1 MSRRDVAHALMR
13 AVSTLMSTPPAGRRQ
28 EWRRGTLKR
37 APRIGAF
44 LGVIAM
50 SVASVRAQDARQII
64 QEVQKRNYSNSQRYE
79 GTLEVVGAGNRV
91 ATKRWVFERMGSF
104 GDSKAILRF
113 TAPPEVKGVAL
124 LIVNHRDKASDQW
137 MWRPNIGRD
146 QRIALQDRS
155 TRFFGTD
162 FSFEDL
168 EERDVDQF
176 DYKLA
181 GEENGQWK
189 IEGRPRKSSQYTNE
203 ILWVNKDRYTIA
215 KVEAYN
221 KKGLA
226 RVIEYRDF
234 ELDHNIW
241 TARTTE
247 VLDVAR
253 KSRTILKFDKLEY
266 DLPLKSDD
274 FTVDALRRES

>member
-1 MSRRDVAHALMR
+1 MN
-13 AVSTLMSTPPAGRRQ
+13 
-28 EWRRGTLKR
+28 K
-37 APRIGAF
+37 AF
-44 LGVIAM
+44 LGILVLSATLC
-50 SVASVRAQDARQII
+50 AQDPRQII
-64 QEVQKRNYSNSQRYE
+64 EEVQRRSRSNSQRYE
-79 GTLEVVGAGNRV
+79 GTLEVIGAGNRI
-91 ATKRWVFERMGSF
+91 ATKRWTFERIGSF
-104 GDSKAILRF
+104 GDSKSKLQF
-113 TAPPEVKGVAL
+113 TAPAEVKGVAL
-124 LIVNHRDKASDQW
+124 LIVNHPDRASDQW
-137 MWRPNIGRD
+137 MWRPSIGRD

-168 EERDVDQF
+168 EERDVNQF
-176 DYKLA
+176 DYKLM

-189 IEGRPRKSSQYTNE
+189 IESRPRKSSQYTYLY
-203 ILWVNKDRYTIA
+203 LWVKKDNFTVT
-215 KVEAYN
+215 KVEAYG

-234 ELDHNIW
+234 ELNRNIW

-266 DLPLKSDD
+266 DLPLKPDQ
-274 FTVDALRRES
+274 FTVEALRRES

>member
-1 MSRRDVAHALMR
+1 MNKYLR
-13 AVSTLMSTPPAGRRQ
+13 ASAWICGFIL
-28 EWRRGTLKR
+28 
-37 APRIGAF
+37 
-44 LGVIAM
+44 IA
-50 SVASVRAQDARQII
+50 SPLRAQDPRTIVA
-64 QEVQKRNYSNSQRYE
+64 EAQKRSYSSSQRYE
-79 GTLEVVGAGNRV
+79 GTLEVIGAENRV
-91 ATKRWVFERMGSF
+91 ATKRWVFERIGSF
-104 GDSKAILRF
+104 GDSKALLRF
-113 TAPPEVKGVAL
+113 SSPPEVKGVAL
-124 LIVNHRDKASDQW
+124 LIVNHPDKASDQW

-168 EERDVDQF
+168 EERDVNQF

-189 IEGRPRKSSQYTNE
+189 IESRPRKSSQYGY
-203 ILWVNKDRYTIA
+203 LLMWVKKDNYTVT

-234 ELDHNIW
+234 ELNHNIW

-266 DLPLKSDD
+266 DLPLKPDQ
-274 FTVDALRRES
+274 FTVEALRREL

>member
-1 MSRRDVAHALMR
+1 MSELGVVHALLR
-13 AVSTLMSTPPAGRRQ
+13 AVSRVISTYRLRTGRRRQ
-28 EWRRGTLKR
+28 ECRRGTLKR
-37 APRIGAF
+37 APRFGI
-44 LGVIAM
+44 LLVVAM
-50 SVASVRAQDARQII
+50 SGFAQDARTIVA
-64 QEVQKRNYSNSQRYE
+64 ETQKRSYSSSQRYE
-79 GTLEVVGAGNRV
+79 GTLEVIGAENRV
-91 ATKRWVFERMGSF
+91 ATKRWIFERIGSF
-104 GDSKAILRF
+104 GDSKALLRF
-113 TAPPEVKGVAL
+113 TAPPEVKGVSL
-124 LIVNHRDKASDQW
+124 LIVNHPDKASDQW
-137 MWRPNIGRD
+137 MWRPEIGRD

-168 EERDVDQF
+168 EERDVNQF

-189 IEGRPRKSSQYTNE
+189 IESRPRKASQYLYMF
-203 ILWVNKDRYTIA
+203 LWVKKDNFTVT

-221 KKGLA
+221 KRGLA
-226 RVIEYRDF
+226 RVIDYRDF
-234 ELDHNIW
+234 ELNHNIW

-266 DLPLKSDD
+266 DLPLKADQ
-274 FTVDALRRES
+274 FTVEALRRES